1 MTNTHEDD
9 ARYPYWRRNL
19 LVLPVANVICS
30 IGFQMAWP
38 FVPLMV
44 RGLGITENL
53 ETWVGNMLM
62 VFYLVGFTVNPI
74 WGSIADHYSRKLM
87 VLRAMIGMGIAM
99 IVVPFAP
106 TPLWFAAALML
117 IGLFNGYTPAGIT
130 LLVANTP
137 PSHIGRAVARAQTG
151 ALLGQVLGPAVGAGL
166 AGYIAHQHHLYW
178 ISSGFLLLGGL
189 LVALFVREVQ
199 HKAEGPWRPRWIGSL
214 RELLATPRI
223 GVLIL
228 LAFLFSLMWHG
239 SVTNISVFVLQLL
252 KDQGADLGQ
261 EAFWVGAAA
270 VALAAAMLVATPLWG
285 QVLDRIGP
293 QRVLAFSIAATVL
306 THVPLLILETPLQLV
321 VARVAFG
328 LTAAAMS
335 PAIFQLLR
343 VHAPKGM
350 DARAISYAGAFQF
363 LGMGLAP
370 FIAGIIGP
378 LFGLRAYFAFT
389 IVLMVAGFVLW
400 RRSAR

>member
-62 VFYLVGFTVNPI
+62 VFYLVGFTINPI

-178 ISSGFLLLGGL
+178 ISSGFLLVGGL

-199 HKAEGPWRPRWIGSL
+199 HTAAGPWRPRWIGSL

-223 GVLIL
+223 GVLIF

-270 VALAAAMLVATPLWG
+270 VALAAAMLIATPLWG

-306 THVPLLILETPLQLV
+306 THLPLLVLETPLQLV
-321 VARVAFG
+321 ITRVAFG
-328 LTAAAMS
+328 ITAAAMS

-350 DARAISYAGAFQF
+350 DARAIAYAGAFQF

-400 RRSAR
+400 RRTAR